1 MKKTIALTGMLAA
14 LACALPA
21 QAQFAKPE
29 DAIKYRKAGFTLMAA
44 HFGRLGAMAQGR
56 VPFDAK
62 AAAENADVLATVA
75 SDTLNANYSVESLA
89 EGVVLLATREDDG
102 TFAVRKVLQ
111 NQSVINSALA
121 TFASVGAEQEKA
133 RQLQE
138 EQKAVDEQRAAARAA
153 LKVA

>member
-14 LACALPA
+14 LACVLPA

-75 SDTLNANYSVESLA
+75 KLPWAAFGEGTDKGETRAKPEIWKEAAKFKEAADKNQA
-89 EGVVLLATREDDG
+89 EIAKLV
-102 TFAVRKVLQ
+102 
-111 NQSVINSALA
+111 
-121 TFASVGAEQEKA
+121 
-133 RQLQE
+133 
-138 EQKAVDEQRAAARAA
+138 AAAKTGNLDNLKTAFGSAA
-153 LKVA
+153 PTCKACHDNFRKD

>member
-75 SDTLNANYSVESLA
+75 KLPWAAFGEGTDKGETRAKPEIWKEAAKFKEAADKNQA
-89 EGVVLLATREDDG
+89 EIAKLV
-102 TFAVRKVLQ
+102 
-111 NQSVINSALA
+111 
-121 TFASVGAEQEKA
+121 
-133 RQLQE
+133 
-138 EQKAVDEQRAAARAA
+138 AAAKTGNLDNLKAA
-153 LKVA
+153 FGSAAPTCKACHDNFRKD